1 MVCEYE
7 CKYVYFDEKRQE
19 FFTVNIH
26 MSVDEVKAKM
36 VIIIDLLEAEKTKEN
51 LENIVKNFNI
61 SHCKRIKLNLYEEC
75 ELYLKY
81 NNQLSRIYIN
91 DKLEIIKTEG
101 MERV

>member
-26 MSVDEVKAKM
+26 MSVDEVKSKM
-36 VIIIDLLEAEKTKEN
+36 IIIIDLLEAKQAEEN
-51 LENIVKNFNI
+51 LEDIIKNFNI
-61 SHCKRIKLNLYEEC
+61 SHCKRIKLNLFEEC
-75 ELYLKY
+75 ELYLRN

-91 DKLEIIKTEG
+91 DKLEIIKTHR